1 MNGIKAVG
9 FDLDGTFMRTRVD
22 YAKLNAADRDVCL
35 SHGIPFDEIDF
46 GDSPKRPR
54 APIRRWLEDNGRV
67 DEFRQ
72 VSEDIDR
79 AFTKCECEFVSE
91 AVPYPG
97 SAECLEAIRDAGFR
111 VGILTRG
118 SLEYAR
124 RALGPLF
131 DGFDVVM
138 GRDHSSYDNAKPSPV
153 AMREFAEELGV
164 EPGEIIYVGDN
175 VTDWQSANGAG
186 AFFIGVRTGSGS
198 DELWNDC
205 DPDIPVIDHAGDVVG
220 LLH

>member
-1 MNGIKAVG
+1 MSLLIGHRRLPPMNGIKAVG

-54 APIRRWLEDNGRV
+54 APIR
-67 DEFRQ
+67 
-72 VSEDIDR
+72 
-79 AFTKCECEFVSE
+79 CECEFVSE

-97 SAECLEAIRDAGFR
+97 SAECLPILKSRGLK

-118 SLEYAR
+118 SLEYAT

-131 DGFDVVM
+131 EEFDVVM
-138 GRDHSSYDNAKPSPV
+138 GRDYSEYDNAKPSPK
-153 AMREFAEELGV
+153 AMEEFAAELGV
-164 EPGEIIYVGDN
+164 RPEEILYVGDN
-175 VTDWQSANGAG
+175 STDWMSAHGAG
-186 AFFIGVRTGSGS
+186 ASFVGVRTGSGS
-198 DELWNDC
+198 DEMWASV
-205 DPDIPVIDHAGDVVG
+205 DPDIPVIDYAGDVVT
-220 LLH
+220 LL